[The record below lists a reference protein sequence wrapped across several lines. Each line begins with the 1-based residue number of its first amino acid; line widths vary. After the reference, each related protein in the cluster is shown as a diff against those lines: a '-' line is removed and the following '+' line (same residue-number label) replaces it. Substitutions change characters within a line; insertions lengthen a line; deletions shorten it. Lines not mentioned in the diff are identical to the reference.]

1 MYKSNMT
8 GDYIDKIVVRKQ
20 KKSYVYSNSE
30 VRVISAVNV
39 FISWL
44 LTQPIHHQLS
54 YWYIA
59 LL

>member
-1 MYKSNMT
+1 MT